1 MTSLTLTIK
10 PEHREFYAKIS
21 LYLSSGS
28 KSILPHAASRAAKLY
43 LSELAT
49 ETDLQTLSI
58 PELARAALDFYEQ
71 SGGRVSRGPPSP
83 QQRAA
88 EADADAIRARA
99 GRTLTL
105 DEKRQMQDEYAKS
118 MFKPRKSTSIT
129 AESLTFSPMK
139 KFSAPPPRNKLRA
152 PVTGLWVEL
161 LNTEIEKAQK
171 EKEERDAKNLAKVS
185 QFKDALDQQMNER
198 FAATETQRR
207 EQQAVFEAVQAEKAA
222 LRRDL
227 RVGGK
232 EKAIAKMSETKKA
245 AEELRDAIERK
256 RKEEDSAKNEARL
269 QVEEN
274 ARKLAEETSA
284 KQAKLRAKQAEIAQ
298 YKLLNEAELSMKK
311 VKALEA
317 KAEAAEYA
325 KRAIAAMEL
334 AEAQRKSATTERQ
347 KEIEQKMS
355 RMSGVFEAASSNQKM
370 LDEKAE
376 REKKLEEE
384 AADAR
389 AAAATKVR
397 VDLELAC
404 STEMKKQINEKI
416 AREKAAIAEAKL
428 LQAEF
433 TEQARESKLQ
443 AKEAAKKRRE
453 EGLKTQTELQRQILS
468 NALKVITP
476 DVSAFE
482 MSVNKKLLSR
492 N

>member
-1 MTSLTLTIK
+1 
-10 PEHREFYAKIS
+10 
-21 LYLSSGS
+21 
-28 KSILPHAASRAAKLY
+28 
-43 LSELAT
+43 
-49 ETDLQTLSI
+49 
-58 PELARAALDFYEQ
+58 
-71 SGGRVSRGPPSP
+71 
-83 QQRAA
+83 
-88 EADADAIRARA
+88 
-99 GRTLTL
+99 
-105 DEKRQMQDEYAKS
+105 
-118 MFKPRKSTSIT
+118 
-129 AESLTFSPMK
+129 
-139 KFSAPPPRNKLRA
+139 
-152 PVTGLWVEL
+152 
-161 LNTEIEKAQK
+161 
-171 EKEERDAKNLAKVS
+171 
-185 QFKDALDQQMNER
+185 
-198 FAATETQRR
+198 
-207 EQQAVFEAVQAEKAA
+207 
-222 LRRDL
+222 
-227 RVGGK
+227 
-232 EKAIAKMSETKKA
+232 
-245 AEELRDAIERK
+245 
-256 RKEEDSAKNEARL
+256 
-269 QVEEN
+269 
-274 ARKLAEETSA
+274 
-284 KQAKLRAKQAEIAQ
+284 
-298 YKLLNEAELSMKK
+298 MKK

-355 RMSGVFEAASSNQKM
+355 RMSGVFEAASNNQKL

-433 TEQARESKLQ
+433 TEQARESKVQ